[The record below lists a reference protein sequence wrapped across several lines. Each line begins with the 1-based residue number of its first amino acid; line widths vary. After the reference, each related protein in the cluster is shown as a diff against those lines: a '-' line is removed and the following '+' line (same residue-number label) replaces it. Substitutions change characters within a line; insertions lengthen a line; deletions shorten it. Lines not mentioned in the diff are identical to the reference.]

1 MKLIKI
7 VDGAYV
13 ITNVPLSQG
22 KTVRVYLNESELEQ
36 LKKEINNVTKSR

>member
-13 ITNVPLSQG
+13 ITNVPISQG
-22 KTVRVYLNESELEQ
+22 RTARVYLNETELKQ
-36 LKKEINNVTKSR
+36 LKNEINNATKSR